1 MESFPTQQNNIINTS
16 HKKIIVNHLLH
27 DAILLPYL
35 FFFLGKTETV
45 FSDLIWLLTG

>member
-35 FFFLGKTETV
+35 NVFFFLAKLKL
-45 FSDLIWLLTG
+45 FSVT